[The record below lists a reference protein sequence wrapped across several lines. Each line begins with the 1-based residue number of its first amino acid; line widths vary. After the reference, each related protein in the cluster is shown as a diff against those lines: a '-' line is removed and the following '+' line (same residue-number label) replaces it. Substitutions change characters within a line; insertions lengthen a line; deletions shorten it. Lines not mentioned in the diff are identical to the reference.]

1 MALWKVW
8 RVCIGNNPL
17 QTKEMIQL
25 TNEETKSYEDRKDCH
40 IWIKEFITDKN
51 DEKTFKIYH

>member
-1 MALWKVW
+1 
-8 RVCIGNNPL
+8 
-17 QTKEMIQL
+17 MIQL
-25 TNEETKSYEDRKDCH
+25 TNEETKSYEDQKDCH